1 LRTLTLGYYDR
12 NDGTHLCEKN
22 DDDNRIATT
31 TATAYVYDNNHNAM
45 HTAAAAAA
53 AAMNADA
60 LPLSRRIPS

>member
-1 LRTLTLGYYDR
+1 MRTLTLGYYDR

-31 TATAYVYDNNHNAM
+31 TATAYVNNHNAM

>member
-31 TATAYVYDNNHNAM
+31 TATAYDNNHNAM

>member
-1 LRTLTLGYYDR
+1 MRTLTLGYYDR

-31 TATAYVYDNNHNAM
+31 TATAYDNNHNAM